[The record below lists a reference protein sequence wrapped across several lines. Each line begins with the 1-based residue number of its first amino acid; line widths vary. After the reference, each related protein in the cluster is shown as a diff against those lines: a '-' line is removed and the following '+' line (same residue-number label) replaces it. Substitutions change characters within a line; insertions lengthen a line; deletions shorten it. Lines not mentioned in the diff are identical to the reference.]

1 MIDKIGMFS
10 SVSCAIHCLI
20 MPLVITLVPVFGLS
34 LFVSET
40 FEWALLAFSA
50 ILGVSSLCFGYRK
63 HKSLKAFA
71 YLSSGVMLI
80 VIGRLHHSHSTAHGF
95 ELDLFTLVLVFGSFL
110 VAASHYLNNKLC
122 GSCKPCKKEGCN
134 H

>member
-10 SVSCAIHCLI
+10 SLTCAVHCLI
-20 MPLVITLVPVFGLS
+20 MPLVITLVPVFGIS
-34 LFVSET
+34 LFVNES
-40 FEWALLAFSA
+40 FEWGLLAFSA
-50 ILGVSSLCFGYRK
+50 ILGVCSLCFGYRK

-71 YLSSGVMLI
+71 YLSSGIMLI
-80 VIGRLHHSHSTAHGF
+80 VIGRLHHNHSAEHGL
-95 ELDLFTLVLVFGSFL
+95 ELDLFTFVLVFGSFL

-122 GSCKPCKKEGCN
+122 GSCKPCQKEGCS

>member
-1 MIDKIGMFS
+1 MIDKVGMFS
-10 SVSCAIHCLI
+10 SVSCAIHCLL

-34 LFVSET
+34 LFVNET
-40 FEWALLAFSA
+40 FEWGLLVFSA

-80 VIGRLHHSHSTAHGF
+80 VIGRLHHSHSSVHGL
-95 ELDLFTLVLVFGSFL
+95 ELDLFTLVLVFGSIL

-122 GSCKPCKKEGCN
+122 GSCKPCQNEGCM

>member
-1 MIDKIGMFS
+1 MIDKVGMFS
-10 SVSCAIHCLI
+10 SVSCAIHCLV

-40 FEWALLAFSA
+40 FEWGLLVFSA

-71 YLSSGVMLI
+71 YLSSGIMLI
-80 VIGRLHHSHSTAHGF
+80 VIGRLQHNHSSVHGF
-95 ELDLFTLVLVFGSFL
+95 EIDLFTVVLVFGSFL

-122 GSCKPCKKEGCN
+122 GSCKTCKNEGCN

>member
-1 MIDKIGMFS
+1 MIDKVCMFL

-20 MPLVITLVPVFGLS
+20 IPLVIILVPVFGLS

-40 FEWALLAFSA
+40 YEWVLLAFSA

-71 YLSSGVMLI
+71 YLSSGIMLI
-80 VIGRLHHSHSTAHGF
+80 VIGRLYHSHSTNHGF
-95 ELDLFTLVLVFGSFL
+95 KLDLFTLMLVFGSLL
-110 VAASHYLNNKLC
+110 VATSHYLNNKLC
-122 GSCKPCKKEGCN
+122 GSCKPCKKEGCI